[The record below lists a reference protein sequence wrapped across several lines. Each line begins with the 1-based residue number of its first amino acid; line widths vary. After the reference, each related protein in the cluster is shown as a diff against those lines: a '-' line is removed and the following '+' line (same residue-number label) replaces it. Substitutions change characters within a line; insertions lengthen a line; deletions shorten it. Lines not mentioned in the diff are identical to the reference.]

1 VGIRFNLRAVAG
13 VFLLSVLA
21 GNASAQ
27 KPAAS
32 SASSQSSAPSAP
44 TAPAA
49 MSNASRITAPPATYK
64 FPNGQTLVYEGEW
77 KLWRAGTASIRFDA
91 SGMEERIMAAADSAG
106 FVSLLYTVHDRF
118 ETFFDAK
125 TFCSRQITKNSEEG
139 YRKRQTQVRFDYAR
153 GKAVLDEKDLKKGTA
168 KHVENDIPACA
179 TDVLSGVF
187 YVASLP
193 LEPNATYTLPLNDG
207 GKTADVR
214 VTVEAR
220 ERIKTPAGEF
230 NTVRVQPESLVGL
243 VKSRGKIWIW
253 YTDDATHTPVQMRA
267 KMLWGTLTFRLTRI
281 DKDKK

>member
-1 VGIRFNLRAVAG
+1 MRLRLGPALCA
-13 VFLLSVLA
+13 LA
-21 GNASAQ
+21 ILFGGSMRASAQ
-27 KPAAS
+27 KPAA
-32 SASSQSSAPSAP
+32 AAPAQAAPKPSAAADVATTNARIVP
-44 TAPAA
+44 APA
-49 MSNASRITAPPATYK
+49 NYK
-64 FPNGQTLVYEGEW
+64 FPNGQTFFYDVEW
-77 KLWRAGTASIRFDA
+77 RLWRAGTATIRLDA
-91 SGMEERIMAAADSAG
+91 VAAEQRVTGAADSAG
-106 FVSLLYTVHDRF
+106 VVSLLYGVHDRF

-125 TFCSRQITKNSEEG
+125 TFCSRQITKNTEEG
-139 YRKRQTQVRFDYAR
+139 YRKRQTQIRFDYPR

-207 GKTADVR
+207 GKTTDVR

-253 YTDDATHTPVQMRA
+253 YTDDAAHTPVQMRA